1 MFKKVNLLYFTIIIY
16 VNMCV
21 KQIENL
27 DEDKPIYIHLDVN
40 FYKEQKYYSP
50 PKNCI
55 NQYKNIYCANC
66 GEKGHVVKECSRPI
80 TSFGI
85 IAFKVVNNK
94 HEEKYDKNTYL
105 SNLVKESDDFDDT
118 NIYPKIKY
126 LLIQR
131 KDTMGY
137 IDFIRGKYSNTNETE
152 KYIKIN
158 TCLNEMTFTEKKNLL
173 TQDFDKIWENLW
185 INHNSKAFLNEYE
198 SAKKK
203 YNKLDI
209 NNLVKNSKTQ
219 YSYQEF
225 SFAKGRRNMKETNIL
240 CAEREFHEETGYDK
254 STYDFIKNYPI
265 IQEEFMGTNKVKYRH
280 TYYLVKMKKDV
291 LPPIVDINDTVQT
304 GEVKD
309 IGWFTFTECLSL
321 IRPYDVEKKNVL
333 IKVNDDLIKMNF
345 KFNCSNYYSNY
356 VKWNYN
362 HYNKKNYYHFQ
373 NNHSHNNI
381 CNFTNKI
388 KYKESYEEL
397 ENLYLHTD
405 QRLIESKF

>member
-1 MFKKVNLLYFTIIIY
+1 MCTI
-16 VNMCV
+16 
-21 KQIENL
+21 QIENL
-27 DEDKPIYIHLDVN
+27 DHKPDDKPVYIHLDVD

-66 GEKGHVVKECSRPI
+66 GEKGHVVKECGRPI

-85 IAFKVVNNK
+85 IAFKVINNK
-94 HEEKYDKNTYL
+94 QEEEYDKNTYL
-105 SNLVKESDDFDDT
+105 SNLVKENDT
-118 NIYPKIKY
+118 INDNTYPKIKY

-158 TCLNEMTFTEKKNLL
+158 TCLNEMTFIEKKNLL
-173 TQDFDKIWENLW
+173 TQNFDQIWGKLW
-185 INHNSKAFLNEYE
+185 VNHNSKAFLNEYE

-209 NNLVKNSKTQ
+209 NHLVKNSKTQ

-240 CAEREFHEETGYDK
+240 CAEREFYEETCYDK
-254 STYDFIKNYPI
+254 STYDFIKNYPM

-291 LPPIVDINDTVQT
+291 SPPTVDINDKVQT

-309 IGWFTFTECLSL
+309 IGWFTFNECLSL
-321 IRPYDVEKKNVL
+321 FRPYDVEKKNVL
-333 IKVNDDLIKMNF
+333 IKVNEDLIKMNF
-345 KFNCSNYYSNY
+345 EFDCSSYYSNY

-362 HYNKKNYYHFQ
+362 NYNNYNKKNNYHFH
-373 NNHSHNNI
+373 NYHFHNNNV
-381 CNFTNKI
+381 NFSNKI
-388 KYKESYEEL
+388 KYKESYQEL
-397 ENLYLHTD
+397 EKLYLYTD
-405 QRLIESKF
+405 QKLIESKFN